1 VREAWVKTII
11 DVCALCSNNRV
22 MLDWND
28 LRHILE
34 TSRQGGISGAARV
47 LGVNHATV
55 ARRITAAETALG
67 ARLFD
72 RLASGYVPTEAG
84 RDAVSAAE
92 AMEQNSAAL
101 DRKIGARDTEI
112 RGQLTITAPQLLI
125 ERVLAEPLA
134 DFTNNFPEVRLNILA
149 GNDILN
155 LAQRDADVA
164 FRISSDPAPTL
175 VGRRVAEQRA
185 AVYASPKLVARDK
198 GGNTPLDWI
207 RFTHWPGPPQEVRGI
222 RPNLNIRLNVDDMI
236 PAVAAARAG
245 IGATRMACFLGET
258 DDRLVRVPG
267 LPLFSYAPL
276 WILTHADLRAVP
288 RIRSFVDFMAARLRK
303 LRPVFEGRG
312 QAPPE

>member
-1 VREAWVKTII
+1 
-11 DVCALCSNNRV
+11 

-34 TSRQGGISGAARV
+34 TARQGGISGAARV

-55 ARRITAAETALG
+55 ARRITAAEKALG

-84 RDAVSAAE
+84 LDAMRAAE
-92 AMEQNSAAL
+92 AMEQSSAAL
-101 DRKIGARDTEI
+101 DRQIGARDTEI
-112 RGQLTITAPQLLI
+112 SGPLTITAPQLLI

-134 DFTNNFPEVRLNILA
+134 EFTTSFPDIRLNILA

-155 LAQRDADVA
+155 LARRDADVA
-164 FRISSDPAPTL
+164 FRISSDPTPTL
-175 VGRRVAEQRA
+175 VGRRVAEQQA
-185 AVYASPKLVARDK
+185 AVYASPDLIARDS
-198 GGNTPLDWI
+198 GGKAPLDWI
-207 RFTHWPGPPQEVRGI
+207 KFTHWPGPPQEIRDI
-222 RPNLNIRLNVDDMI
+222 RPNLNVRLSVDDMM

-258 DDRLVRVPG
+258 DARLVRVPG
-267 LPLFSYAPL
+267 LPLFPYAPL

-288 RIRSFVDFMAARLRK
+288 RIRCFVDFMAARLQK
-303 LRPVFEGRG
+303 MRPMFEGR
-312 QAPPE
+312 QQPRTPLEKRLCL